1 MNKNGAVG
9 DGNSQLIEVLPARF
23 AGTRTD
29 EPKKFTIQVAL
40 DGKHFLESPSV
51 VLRVDNT
58 GIREETEYAFTD
70 KEDIRTVTVNYKEEG
85 TGKALAKPDKYEAYA
100 ISMVQQFDIAPKSIP
115 GYEVVKNKAGE
126 PVISPAVKWDKDLI
140 GDAGRNYTY
149 TYRRLKPATVKV
161 KKVKVTGSYKKV
173 AAGKKVKL
181 TAAVSPSNATN
192 KAVTWKS
199 SNTNI
204 ATVSNT
210 GLVTGKSKGQVQI
223 TATAN
228 GTTCICNV
236 NVIAPRVTVSMSN
249 ASIYAAGSRSS
260 FTLTA
265 TVNGTNKD
273 AVTWSSSNT
282 GVARVTNGVVQGTG
296 AGNATITASF
306 AGSKATCSV
315 NVMRQTISM
324 SGGNP
329 IYAKGT
335 GSSTQLTATVNGTVG
350 NDAVAWTSGNTNI
363 AKVSG
368 GKVTGVGAGTV
379 TITATSNG
387 VSTSKSIQVK
397 EPTIKLD
404 RETANIYPP
413 ATKTVTFTVT
423 VNGVQGNSGVTW
435 RSGNTKVATVS
446 NGKVTAV
453 GKGTA
458 TITAKANGKLA
469 KAKVTVKD
477 PYANVSPTSGTI
489 KVGKTLQLTTNY
501 APASTG
507 TPSYSSSNKKVAT
520 VDSKGVVKGV
530 KAGTAT
536 ITVKVNGVTAK
547 AEITV
552 K

>member
-1 MNKNGAVG
+1 MKKRAVIWSSFMVIMLFGVFTMFVKAQTTTTYYLNNRNELFQGAPA
-9 DGNSQLIEVLPARF
+9 NSNCSEIA
-23 AGTRTD
+23 ACIKTT
-29 EPKKFTIQVAL
+29 
-40 DGKHFLESPSV
+40 
-51 VLRVDNT
+51 T
-58 GIREETEYAFTD
+58 GITGSNISYNASKD
-70 KEDIRTVTVNYKEEG
+70 QVTVNGLNAKELRIYASKFYLAGSESKADKLVLNMRTDVDGAGGVAFLVPANGLKCKYSWKLASNMEYKNNRLMKNALQISASSATIYAAG
-85 TGKALAKPDKYEAYA
+85 TGNTTQLKAQT
-100 ISMVQQFDIAPKSIP
+100 IGNSTQ
-115 GYEVVKNKAGE
+115 VV
-126 PVISPAVKWDKDLI
+126 
-140 GDAGRNYTY
+140 
-149 TYRRLKPATVKV
+149 
-161 KKVKVTGSYKKV
+161 
-173 AAGKKVKL
+173 
-181 TAAVSPSNATN
+181 
-192 KAVTWKS
+192 WKS

-324 SGGNP
+324 SGENP

>member
-1 MNKNGAVG
+1 MVVMLFGVFTMFVKAQTTTTYYLNNRNELFQGAPA
-9 DGNSQLIEVLPARF
+9 NSNCGEIA
-23 AGTRTD
+23 ACIKTT
-29 EPKKFTIQVAL
+29 
-40 DGKHFLESPSV
+40 
-51 VLRVDNT
+51 T
-58 GIREETEYAFTD
+58 GITGSNISYNASKD
-70 KEDIRTVTVNYKEEG
+70 QVTVNGLNAKELRIYASKFYLTGNESKADKLVLNMRTDVDGAGGVAFSVPSNGLKRKYSWKLASNMEYKNNRLMKNALQISASSATIYAAG
-85 TGKALAKPDKYEAYA
+85 TGNTTQLKAQT
-100 ISMVQQFDIAPKSIP
+100 IGNSTQ
-115 GYEVVKNKAGE
+115 VV
-126 PVISPAVKWDKDLI
+126 
-140 GDAGRNYTY
+140 
-149 TYRRLKPATVKV
+149 
-161 KKVKVTGSYKKV
+161 
-173 AAGKKVKL
+173 
-181 TAAVSPSNATN
+181 
-192 KAVTWKS
+192 WKS

-228 GTTCICNV
+228 GMTCICNV
-236 NVIAPRVTVSMSN
+236 NVIVPKVTVSMSN

-282 GVARVTNGVVQGTG
+282 GVAKVTNGVVQGTG

-435 RSGNTKVATVS
+435 TSGNTKVATVS

>member
-1 MNKNGAVG
+1 MKKRAVIWSSFMVVMLFGVFTMFVKAQTTTTYYLNNRNELFQGAPA
-9 DGNSQLIEVLPARF
+9 NSNCGEIA
-23 AGTRTD
+23 ACIKTT
-29 EPKKFTIQVAL
+29 
-40 DGKHFLESPSV
+40 
-51 VLRVDNT
+51 T
-58 GIREETEYAFTD
+58 GITGSNISYNASKD
-70 KEDIRTVTVNYKEEG
+70 QVTVNGLNAKELRIYASKFYLTGNESKADKLVLNMRTDVDGAGGVAFSVPSNGLKRKYSWKLASNMEYKNNRLMKNALQISASSATIYAAG
-85 TGKALAKPDKYEAYA
+85 TGNTTQLKAQT
-100 ISMVQQFDIAPKSIP
+100 IGNSTQ
-115 GYEVVKNKAGE
+115 VV
-126 PVISPAVKWDKDLI
+126 
-140 GDAGRNYTY
+140 
-149 TYRRLKPATVKV
+149 
-161 KKVKVTGSYKKV
+161 
-173 AAGKKVKL
+173 
-181 TAAVSPSNATN
+181 
-192 KAVTWKS
+192 WKS

-228 GTTCICNV
+228 GMTCICNV
-236 NVIAPRVTVSMSN
+236 NVIVPKVTVSMSN

-282 GVARVTNGVVQGTG
+282 GVAKVTNGVVQGTG

-324 SGGNP
+324 LGGNP

-435 RSGNTKVATVS
+435 TSGNTKVATVS